1 MYIRRNKTDIYLQN
15 KKNSLPL
22 PRKFL
27 STNKYK
33 TAFYEQL

>member
-1 MYIRRNKTDIYLQN
+1 MLYTR
-15 KKNSLPL
+15 KNFLPL